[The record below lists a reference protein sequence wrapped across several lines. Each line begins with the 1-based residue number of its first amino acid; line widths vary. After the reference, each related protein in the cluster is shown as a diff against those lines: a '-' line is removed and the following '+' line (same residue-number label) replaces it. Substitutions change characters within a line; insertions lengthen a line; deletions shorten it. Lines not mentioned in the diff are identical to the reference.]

1 MKKVLFL
8 ICFMVLSA
16 GIMAQNRAVDR
27 LFDKYAGQDGYT
39 TVYIS
44 KYMFQMFQNLE
55 GVEDEEIAEIQS
67 VFGKLNGIKILAVDD
82 EAKIGKGLNFYDEI
96 MKDLNRNEY
105 EELMVVK
112 DSESDVVF
120 LAKEEDGVIVELLLI
135 VGGDSDNALIAIT
148 GEIDLSTIGKISQSM
163 GIEGMEKLEE
173 LEEEQE

>member
-39 TVYIS
+39 TVYIA

-82 EAKIGKGLNFYDEI
+82 EAKIGKGVNFYDEI

-120 LAKEEDGVIVELLLI
+120 LAKEKDGVIVELLLI
-135 VGGDSDNALIAIT
+135 VSGDSDNVLIAIT